1 MLWTAEKHH
10 KSFNI
15 GNSFNPLELYKYIV
29 ILMYRHFRFF
39 CSGETMTSASL
50 LQIIQKK
57 ITGYHTFS
65 PELKKGTSNL
75 SAKFQD
81 KIHEH
86 VVFKCDQ
93 TTEYVL
99 FIHKRNYC

>member
-1 MLWTAEKHH
+1 
-10 KSFNI
+10 
-15 GNSFNPLELYKYIV
+15 
-29 ILMYRHFRFF
+29 MYRHFRFF
-39 CSGETMTSASL
+39 CSGETTTSASP

-93 TTEYVL
+93 TTKYVL
-99 FIHKRNYC
+99 FLFISGTTAK